1 MSNIITSNSGKKQ
14 ATIVYSMRD
23 ICYRVTIEQIVN
35 TGIGIELDF
44 VTTKVGF
51 STYLA
56 AVKWSLK
63 HLNPNLK

>member
-14 ATIVYSMRD
+14 ATIVYSIKD
-23 ICYRVTIEQIVN
+23 ICYRTTIEQIVN

-44 VTTKVGF
+44 VTTKSGF
-51 STYLA
+51 STYMA

-63 HLNPNLK
+63 QLNPNLK

>member
-23 ICYRVTIEQIVN
+23 ICYRTTIEQIVN
-35 TGIGIELDF
+35 TGIELDF
-44 VTTKVGF
+44 VTTKSGF
-51 STYLA
+51 STYMA

-63 HLNPNLK
+63 QLNPNLK

>member
-44 VTTKVGF
+44 VTTKSGF
-51 STYLA
+51 STYEA
-56 AVKWSLK
+56 AAKWALK
-63 HLNPNLK
+63 QLNPNLK

>member
-1 MSNIITSNSGKKQ
+1 MGNVITSNSGKKQ
-14 ATIVYSMRD
+14 ATIVYT
-23 ICYRVTIEQIVN
+23 IANGYRATIEQIVN

-51 STYLA
+51 STYMA